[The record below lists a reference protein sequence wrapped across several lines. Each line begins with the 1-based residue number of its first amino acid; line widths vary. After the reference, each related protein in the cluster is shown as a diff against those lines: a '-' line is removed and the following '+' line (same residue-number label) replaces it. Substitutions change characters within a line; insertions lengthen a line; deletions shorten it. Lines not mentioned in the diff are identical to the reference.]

1 MVGCIGERRR
11 YNRTLDPHR
20 LTELRDLQTE
30 ASILTAYAV
39 VNPTTGETVARYDS
53 WTDAQVDEALAAA
66 QAAFEHWRTVPVA
79 ERARIVRRAAEL
91 HRERRKELAATI
103 VREMGKPFG
112 ASVGEAD
119 FAADITEFYADH
131 AAEITADQPLT
142 ILGEGTAVIRRS
154 PLGVL
159 FGIMPW
165 NFPYYQVARFAAPNL
180 VLGNTIILKHS
191 SQCPESAA
199 AIEAIYR
206 DAGLPEGAYIN
217 VYVSA
222 EQAATIVAD
231 PRIQGVSVTGS
242 ERAGA
247 AVAEVAGRHL
257 KKVALELGGS
267 DPFLVLAT
275 DDLDAV
281 ATAAAE
287 ARLDNTGQSCNAAK
301 RFIVVDELYEPF
313 LAKFTAAMSAATVGD
328 PMVRGTK
335 LGPLSSVEAAV
346 RLEGQVDRALAQ
358 GATAVIGGSRDG
370 AFYPPTVL
378 TDVTP
383 EMDAYREEFF
393 GPVGVVYRVADE
405 DAAVKLANDTSFGLG
420 SYVYSNDPEQ
430 AARVADRIEAGMV
443 YVNLVLADSP
453 ELPFG
458 GVKRS
463 GTARELGLLAADEFV
478 NKKLI
483 RTAG

>member
-1 MVGCIGERRR
+1 MNE
-11 YNRTLDPHR
+11 
-20 LTELRDLQTE
+20 
-30 ASILTAYAV
+30 YAV
-39 VNPTTGETVARYDS
+39 VNPATGETVARYDS
-53 WTDAQVDEALAAA
+53 FTDAQVEQTLGTAVAG
-66 QAAFEHWRTVPVA
+66 FETWRKLPVA
-79 ERARIVRRAAEL
+79 ERAGMVRRAAEL
-91 HRERRKELAATI
+91 HRERREELAAII
-103 VREMGKPFG
+103 VREMGKVKAG
-112 ASVGEAD
+112 ALGEVD
-119 FAADITEFYADH
+119 FAADITEYYADQ
-131 AAEITADQPLT
+131 AEVITADQPLT

-159 FGIMPW
+159 LGIMPW
-165 NFPYYQVARFAAPNL
+165 NYPYYQVARFAAPNL
-180 VLGNTIILKHS
+180 VLGNAIVLKHA

-206 DAGLPEGAYIN
+206 DAGLPEGAYLN
-217 VYVSA
+217 VYVSS
-222 EQAATIVAD
+222 EQAATIIAD

-242 ERAGA
+242 QRAGA

-281 ATAAAE
+281 VAAATA
-287 ARLDNTGQSCNAAK
+287 ARLDNTGQSCNGAK
-301 RFIVVDELYEPF
+301 RFIVVDGLYEAF
-313 LAKFTAAMSAATVGD
+313 LRKFTAAMAAAPVGD
-328 PMVRGTK
+328 PLVEETV
-335 LGPLSSVEAAV
+335 LGPLSSVAAAT
-346 RLEGQVDRALAQ
+346 RLQDQVDRAVAQ
-358 GATAVIGGSRDG
+358 GATVVTGGSRDG
-370 AFYPPTVL
+370 AYYPPTVL
-378 TDVTP
+378 TGVTP
-383 EMDAYREEFF
+383 EMEAYREEFF

-405 DAAVKLANDTSFGLG
+405 DAAVTLANDTSFGLG
-420 SYVYSNDPEQ
+420 SYVFSNDPEQ

-443 YVNLVLADSP
+443 YINLVGADSP

-458 GVKRS
+458 GIKSS